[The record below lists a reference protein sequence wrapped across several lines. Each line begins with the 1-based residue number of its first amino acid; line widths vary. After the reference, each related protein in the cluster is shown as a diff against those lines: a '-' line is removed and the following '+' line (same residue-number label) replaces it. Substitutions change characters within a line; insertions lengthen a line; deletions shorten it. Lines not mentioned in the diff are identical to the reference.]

1 MKKLWSLLFFSSSL
15 ALIFAWNAVS
25 DNLAIA
31 QSSSTDSF
39 EDYKKECLQRAT
51 SEKLP
56 ADVAEELCNC
66 TIARFR
72 SQYTL
77 EEFRSLVQKSKS
89 DKTAAQTLTSVGEA
103 CFDEVMYEE

>member
-1 MKKLWSLLFFSSSL
+1 MKRLWSLFFVCSILEFSL
-15 ALIFAWNAVS
+15 ALDAAS
-25 DNLAIA
+25 KNLAIA
-31 QSSSTDSF
+31 QSPSTDSF

-56 ADVAEELCNC
+56 ADVAQELCNC

-77 EEFRSLVQKSKS
+77 EEFRALVQKSKS

>member
-1 MKKLWSLLFFSSSL
+1 MKRLWSLFFVYSVLVFS
-15 ALIFAWNAVS
+15 FAWDTTSKNS
-25 DNLAIA
+25 AIA
-31 QSSSTDSF
+31 QSSTDSF
-39 EDYKKECLQRAT
+39 EDYRKECLQRAT

-77 EEFRSLVQKSKS
+77 EEFRALVQKSKS
-89 DKTAAQTLTSVGEA
+89 DKTAAQTLTAVGEA